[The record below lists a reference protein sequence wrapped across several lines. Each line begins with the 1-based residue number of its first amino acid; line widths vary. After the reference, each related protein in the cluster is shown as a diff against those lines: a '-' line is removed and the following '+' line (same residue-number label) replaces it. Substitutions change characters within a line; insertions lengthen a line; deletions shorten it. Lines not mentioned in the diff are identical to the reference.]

1 MTRLG
6 GGANRTKRTGHAP
19 ADRRKKRLEQLLNL
33 ALAYKGCTRKE
44 LARTLGRDPTKLVP
58 GTGIPKLDLV
68 VQLASAIDWPI
79 GDVAS
84 YLWSHEP
91 PAAGEPADFE
101 SLRGAAS
108 AALRA
113 GNHLAAVELSAA
125 AAAAAESGANRALC
139 CHLEACGWEGLGR
152 YTEAVAACNRG
163 LLSPGTSPD
172 LRQRLQVTLAG
183 SYYALWSLV
192 ESASISERLLEE
204 YRRHPAQSARE
215 RLVQAGIHDVAGQT
229 CLRRIG
235 IEPERSVELAAA
247 ARRDLEEA
255 IRLYESLAGDPDDES
270 PQGHA
275 NTCRGAMIEADVALG
290 TRQAFDALL
299 EISSRLDEV
308 RDLSGGLA
316 GPRLESYGWWCIFGC
331 NIALRHLTDERQLHQ
346 FMAVLTNKADE
357 IANIADNWSMRER
370 VFSMQYTRWER
381 AAGSTGFE
389 IPCVIDHDDVRVITG
404 TMARFPTF
412 RRTGWRILQT
422 AQIIDGG

>member
-6 GGANRTKRTGHAP
+6 GGESRTKRTGPAP

-44 LARTLGRDPTKLVP
+44 LAKTLGRDPTKLVP

-68 VQLASAIDWPI
+68 VQLALAIDWPI

-91 PAAGEPADFE
+91 PAAVEPADFE
-101 SLRGAAS
+101 SLRMAAAS
-108 AALRA
+108 ALRA
-113 GNHLAAVELSAA
+113 GNHQAVVELASAA
-125 AAAAAESGANRALC
+125 AAAAEGGANRALA

-152 YTEAVAACNRG
+152 YTETVAACNRG
-163 LLSPGTSPD
+163 MLSPGAAPE
-172 LRQRLQVTLAG
+172 LQRRIQVTLARA
-183 SYYALWSLV
+183 YYALWSLV
-192 ESASISERLLEE
+192 ESASIAERLMEE
-204 YRRHPAQSARE
+204 YRRRPARSARE
-215 RLVQAGIHDVAGQT
+215 RLAQASIHDVAGQSS
-229 CLRRIG
+229 LRRLG
-235 IEPERSVELAAA
+235 IEPERSQELAGL

-255 IRLYESLAGDPDDES
+255 IRLYQSLDGETDKESLEGP
-270 PQGHA
+270 A
-275 NTCRGAMIEADVALG
+275 NTCRGALVEADVALG

-299 EISSRLDEV
+299 EISASLDEV

-357 IANIADNWSMRER
+357 IANITDNWSMRER

-389 IPCVIDHDDVRVITG
+389 IPCVIDHEDVRVITG

-412 RRTGWRILQT
+412 RKTGWRILQT
-422 AQIIDGG
+422 AQIIDG